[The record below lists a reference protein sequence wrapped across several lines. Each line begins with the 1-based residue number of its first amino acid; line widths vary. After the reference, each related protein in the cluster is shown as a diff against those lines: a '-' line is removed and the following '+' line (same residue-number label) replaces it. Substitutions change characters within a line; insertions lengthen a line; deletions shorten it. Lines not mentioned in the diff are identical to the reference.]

1 MSHDVLKTISI
12 KNEVGPNIDF
22 LLTDKDIVKS
32 EDKISNIND
41 RVHLN
46 ADGTKEAVKDR
57 IPKYKCGSCLKS
69 YKVFGMLK
77 KHLAV
82 CYLNSSYHSR
92 KAEMIKNIQKI
103 EEDAV
108 KLEKENICFCCGE
121 SYDTFHRGH
130 IYCSDCP
137 NSFKTQI
144 SYERHVFITH
154 SEVDKFPCSKC
165 EAKLR
170 TATLLKL
177 HKKQHTTSE
186 RLHKR
191 AHTRKEPFIC
201 DFCEKKCFSPGE
213 LKIHR
218 RCHTGEK
225 PYACTE
231 CNQTFST
238 KSSLNRHLRRHTGE
252 KPYTCTEC
260 EKSFAIKHAL
270 NRHMERHIGDK
281 SQYEHILKTNKKHK
295 KQIQIH
301 SSKSKSKNENQED
314 KLKCK
319 DCKAIYT
326 TEEELKIHYETGT
339 HIPEYNKSSPK
350 DVKERKKNC
359 TLCSIEFNSVKDSI
373 FHFLKIHRE
382 HPQTF
387 LSAKCAQNLEP
398 NNVATSSE
406 KHYRSDNSNENPI
419 ENVTPTDNNVLPSLK
434 YEELSSMVNGVI
446 KQECIVDERT
456 EPTTEKLLFNN
467 ENKSERIQPTH
478 MSNNEQIYINDEV
491 IMQQFIKQ
499 EDPDAPAENLLLE
512 SEMYSIITIENETI
526 KNEPESAVTETPD
539 GTIINDRIPL
549 DYGGVSQKVIE
560 NSETETVT
568 EQLIMENES
577 TVFNVH
583 KSKITNEPYI
593 NCDSFKK
600 KLLKLGVQND
610 LNRSYNSENPYSCA
624 KCNKS
629 FSLKRSLNYHIR
641 YHCGKKLNTCTE
653 CNKIFASKKGLN
665 IHMRQHTGERPYK
678 CTECNKGF
686 THTGKKLY
694 ICTECDKSFPT
705 KRSLNLHMRQHTSE
719 KPFSCTECNQS
730 FYIKSLLNLHMR
742 QHTCEKLFSCI
753 ECNKSFSAKEGLT
766 IHMMRHTGQDPFSCT
781 ECNKTFAAKQR
792 LKIHMRRHTG
802 EKPFTC
808 SECNISFSFTS
819 SLYRHMKR
827 HTGQKPYSCTECNKS
842 FAVKHDLNLHIKR
855 HTGEKPFSCTECNK
869 TYAVKDE
876 LKIHMRRHTGEKP
889 FTCIECNKSFAAKQ
903 TLYIHMKRHSNQKP
917 YSCTECD
924 KNYAAKQG
932 LKIHM
937 RQHTGE
943 KPFSCTECNKS
954 FTAKQGLKVHM
965 QRHTGE
971 KPFSCTECN
980 KSFASKQRLKIHMQ
994 RHADQKPHVCNE
1006 CGKCYLQ
1013 EIELRYHRKTH
1024 LHPFACDQCEEK
1036 FKTNKKLEQHI
1047 KTHSSEN
1054 KQKNEP
1060 QGHKFKCKDCEAIYS
1075 TEDELKIHHNTGI
1088 HLDLEKRRRDEAS
1101 FDKKFKPCSDKNQM
1115 KNITRPKRK
1124 IKLPVKYREENSS
1137 IVQEFIKDE
1146 VCEISTEQIL
1156 LENEEY
1162 NSMTLEN
1169 QSIKT
1174 EPDTTVPDTPAS
1186 SFKSGVAELEYIK
1199 SETNEANT

>member
-583 KSKITNEPYI
+583 KSKNRNEQYI

-600 KLLKLGVQND
+600 KLLKLGVQNN
-610 LNRSYNSENPYSCA
+610 LNRSYNSEKPYSCA

-629 FSLKRSLNYHIR
+629 YSLKRSLNYHIR

-686 THTGKKLY
+686 TVKSSLILHMNQHTG
-694 ICTECDKSFPT
+694 
-705 KRSLNLHMRQHTSE
+705 E
-719 KPFSCTECNQS
+719 KPCICTECNQHFS
-730 FYIKSLLNLHMR
+730 TMSSLR
-742 QHTCEKLFSCI
+742 
-753 ECNKSFSAKEGLT
+753 
-766 IHMMRHTGQDPFSCT
+766 
-781 ECNKTFAAKQR
+781 
-792 LKIHMRRHTG
+792 IHMRRHTG
-802 EKPFTC
+802 EKP
-808 SECNISFSFTS
+808 
-819 SLYRHMKR
+819 YK
-827 HTGQKPYSCTECNKS
+827 CTECNQS
-842 FAVKHDLNLHIKR
+842 FSIMSTLR
-855 HTGEKPFSCTECNK
+855 
-869 TYAVKDE
+869 
-876 LKIHMRRHTGEKP
+876 IHMRRHTGEKP
-889 FTCIECNKSFAAKQ
+889 YK
-903 TLYIHMKRHSNQKP
+903 
-917 YSCTECD
+917 
-924 KNYAAKQG
+924 
-932 LKIHM
+932 
-937 RQHTGE
+937 
-943 KPFSCTECNKS
+943 CTECNRHFSIMSSLKS
-954 FTAKQGLKVHM
+954 HM
-965 QRHTGE
+965 RRHTGE
-971 KPFSCTECN
+971 KPYSCTECN

-1006 CGKCYLQ
+1006 CGKCFLQ

-1047 KTHSSEN
+1047 ETHSSEN